1 METFFF
7 EVANAEAAGV
17 ADATGVTWAG
27 VADGETVGVGVG
39 VGVAVGVGVEV
50 GVGVGFGLQT

>member
-39 VGVAVGVGVEV
+39 VGVAVGVGV
-50 GVGVGFGLQT
+50 GVGFGLQT

>member
-7 EVANAEAAGV
+7 EVANAEAAGI

-27 VADGETVGVGVG
+27 VADGEIVGVE
-39 VGVAVGVGVEV
+39 VGVAVGVGV